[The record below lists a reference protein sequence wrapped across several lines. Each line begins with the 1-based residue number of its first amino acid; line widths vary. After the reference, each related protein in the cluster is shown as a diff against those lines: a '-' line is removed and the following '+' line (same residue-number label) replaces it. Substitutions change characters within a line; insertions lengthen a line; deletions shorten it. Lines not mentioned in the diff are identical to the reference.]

1 MTIVNLFDY
10 SSAVPGYHYYR
21 RYWQPQPEQRLVCS
35 HENNNPYDFFAI
47 KVTVPESGTTVG
59 HLPMENSRVTK
70 YILDTG
76 PRVYAIL
83 TSTNYCVLP
92 LVQGGLEIPC
102 RLEIHMPSTVKNRE
116 LIGIYE
122 KYVDAFYY
130 QREETNIAG
139 SFVESSAGIETME
152 TNNLKGR
159 ESKKRKSNKTT
170 NASSSK
176 DIRAF
181 FEKHRAVSSTKK
193 VDVPKNVVELSDDE

>member
-1 MTIVNLFDY
+1 MFDY
-10 SSAVPGYHYYR
+10 SSAVRGYHYYR

-35 HENNNPYDFFAI
+35 HEKNNPYDFFAI

-70 YILDTG
+70 YILDRG
-76 PRVYAIL
+76 ARVYAVL
-83 TSTNYCVLP
+83 TSTNYCVSP

-102 RLEIHMPSTVKNRE
+102 RVEIHMPSTVKNRE

-122 KYVDAFYY
+122 KYVDTLYY

-152 TNNLKGR
+152 TNNSKGR
-159 ESKKRKSNKTT
+159 ESKKRKNNETT

-181 FEKHRAVSSTKK
+181 FEKRRTVSITKK
-193 VDVPKNVVELSDDE
+193 VDFSKNVVELSDDE

>member
-10 SSAVPGYHYYR
+10 SSAVRGYHYYR

-35 HENNNPYDFFAI
+35 HEKNNPYDFFAI

-70 YILDTG
+70 YILDRG
-76 PRVYAIL
+76 ARVYAVL
-83 TSTNYCVLP
+83 TSTNYCVSP

-102 RLEIHMPSTVKNRE
+102 RVEIHMPSTVKNRE

-122 KYVDAFYY
+122 KYVDTLYY

-152 TNNLKGR
+152 TNNSKGR
-159 ESKKRKSNKTT
+159 ESKKRKNNETT

-181 FEKHRAVSSTKK
+181 FEKRRTVSSTKK